1 MLLLS
6 ARRLSSKLR
15 GLGSTSEMYE
25 EEATYGEDS
34 ADIEIEQE
42 PGYYGKSEGSYG
54 SKGGKSGSYGSKGG
68 KSGDYTQEVGLVE
81 VSDKISFVI

>member
-25 EEATYGEDS
+25 EEATNGEDS
-34 ADIEIEQE
+34 ADVEIEEE

-68 KSGDYTQEVGLVE
+68 KSGYTSEPGLVE
-81 VSDKISFVI
+81 VSDITLFVI

>member
-54 SKGGKSGSYGSKGG
+54 SKGGKSG
-68 KSGDYTQEVGLVE
+68 DYTQEVGLVE